1 MLRRLRDRE
10 DGVVLILTVL
20 LMIPL
25 LLVIAI
31 GLDLGQSLVV
41 KRKLSTAVD
50 AAALALGQL
59 PTDITDEELDTR
71 AKAYI
76 LAHYAPGDLGE
87 LTGYTVKREI
97 FEDGRTQVDVTAS
110 ASVPLALI
118 KLGGIEKIDVA
129 VSSQVIRQDKFLEVV
144 MALDNSGSMR
154 QGGKLAAMKAA
165 AKAMTNILF
174 APVGAEGRVRVGLV
188 PFTAAVNLGVDDQTT
203 WLDRGN
209 PAKLNKQY
217 LDLEDQDG
225 TLDVLDVMDGGA
237 DENWGGCVRS
247 RADPYDTQDTPPDA
261 GNEDTLFSAYFLPYK
276 NPGKKPEN
284 KTKKKDYEKSK
295 SSEQNTNCPDAKL
308 QPLTGEKAVIDSAVD
323 AMVADQNTNIA
334 EGLAWAWRVI
344 SPDDPFTEGVAYS
357 DQKTVKAI
365 ILLTDGQ
372 NLISGDN
379 TFSSYGFGDAEN
391 PQLGAN
397 SNQKLNEKTL
407 ELCSNV
413 KADKDGD
420 VSDED
425 ILLFTIAFNV
435 SGPILELLSDCAT
448 TPGHFFESPTNGE
461 LQTTFANI
469 ASGLQELRIAK

>member
-1 MLRRLRDRE
+1 
-10 DGVVLILTVL
+10 
-20 LMIPL
+20 
-25 LLVIAI
+25 
-31 GLDLGQSLVV
+31 
-41 KRKLSTAVD
+41 
-50 AAALALGQL
+50 
-59 PTDITDEELDTR
+59 
-71 AKAYI
+71 
-76 LAHYAPGDLGE
+76 
-87 LTGYTVKREI
+87 
-97 FEDGRTQVDVTAS
+97 
-110 ASVPLALI
+110 
-118 KLGGIEKIDVA
+118 
-129 VSSQVIRQDKFLEVV
+129 
-144 MALDNSGSMR
+144 
-154 QGGKLAAMKAA
+154 
-165 AKAMTNILF
+165 
-174 APVGAEGRVRVGLV
+174 
-188 PFTAAVNLGVDDQTT
+188 
-203 WLDRGN
+203 
-209 PAKLNKQY
+209 
-217 LDLEDQDG
+217 
-225 TLDVLDVMDGGA
+225 
-237 DENWGGCVRS
+237 
-247 RADPYDTQDTPPDA
+247 
-261 GNEDTLFSAYFLPYK
+261 
-276 NPGKKPEN
+276 
-284 KTKKKDYEKSK
+284 
-295 SSEQNTNCPDAKL
+295 
-308 QPLTGEKAVIDSAVD
+308 
-323 AMVADQNTNIA
+323 MVADQNTNIA

-397 SNQKLNEKTL
+397 SNQKLDEKTL